1 MAKAFGIITC
11 ASKQTTVE
19 NMENYRSIGAFS
31 FLGRYRI
38 IDFAI
43 SNMSNSDINRIQIFV
58 SGKKPRSLIEH
69 VGSGRHYN
77 VNSKRGKVQLLF
89 SQAGSMSNI
98 YNTDVNA
105 YLENVGFIERMHEE
119 YVVIAPSY
127 MVYKEDYR
135 DLLQKHIDSEADI
148 TLLYHRVD
156 NAQDAFL
163 NSYTVNLN
171 RQKGVLSI
179 EKNQGRTKDRNIF
192 MDSYVMKKTLFIDL
206 LHRAKKLSSVCTLL
220 QIVDEECRNGN
231 LDVRGVAHKG
241 YYEAIVD
248 FQSYYRAQLESLD
261 IDSLET
267 LFEDQWPIYTR
278 TSDTSPTQYFEEAEV
293 KNSFIANGCIV
304 EGTVEN
310 SVIGRGCR
318 ISKGAVVRNSVIL
331 AYTLIGEG
339 VHVENM
345 VVDKWA
351 RITQTKE
358 IVSTPDNP
366 GYIQRDDQL

>member
-19 NMENYRSIGAFS
+19 NMEKYRSIGAFS

-135 DLLQKHIDSEADI
+135 DLLKKHIDSEADI

-241 YYEAIVD
+241 YFEAIVD
-248 FQSYYRAQLESLD
+248 FQSYYHAQLESLD

>member
-1 MAKAFGIITC
+1 M
-11 ASKQTTVE
+11 
-19 NMENYRSIGAFS
+19 
-31 FLGRYRI
+31 
-38 IDFAI
+38 
-43 SNMSNSDINRIQIFV
+43 
-58 SGKKPRSLIEH
+58 
-69 VGSGRHYN
+69 
-77 VNSKRGKVQLLF
+77 
-89 SQAGSMSNI
+89 
-98 YNTDVNA
+98 
-105 YLENVGFIERMHEE
+105 
-119 YVVIAPSY
+119 
-127 MVYKEDYR
+127 
-135 DLLQKHIDSEADI
+135 
-148 TLLYHRVD
+148 
-156 NAQDAFL
+156 
-163 NSYTVNLN
+163 
-171 RQKGVLSI
+171 
-179 EKNQGRTKDRNIF
+179 
-192 MDSYVMKKTLFIDL
+192 
-206 LHRAKKLSSVCTLL
+206 CTLL

-241 YYEAIVD
+241 YFEAIVD

>member
-19 NMENYRSIGAFS
+19 NMEKYRSIGAFS

-105 YLENVGFIERMHEE
+105 YLENVGFIEQMHEE

-206 LHRAKKLSSVCTLL
+206 LHRA
-220 QIVDEECRNGN
+220 
-231 LDVRGVAHKG
+231 
-241 YYEAIVD
+241 
-248 FQSYYRAQLESLD
+248 
-261 IDSLET
+261 
-267 LFEDQWPIYTR
+267 
-278 TSDTSPTQYFEEAEV
+278 
-293 KNSFIANGCIV
+293 
-304 EGTVEN
+304 
-310 SVIGRGCR
+310 
-318 ISKGAVVRNSVIL
+318 
-331 AYTLIGEG
+331 
-339 VHVENM
+339 
-345 VVDKWA
+345 
-351 RITQTKE
+351 
-358 IVSTPDNP
+358 
-366 GYIQRDDQL
+366 

>member
-11 ASKQTTVE
+11 ASRQTTVE
-19 NMENYRSIGAFS
+19 NLENYRSVGAIS

-58 SGKKPRSLIEH
+58 SGKKPRSLVEH

-89 SQAGSMSNI
+89 SQAGTVSSI
-98 YNTDVNA
+98 YSTDVNA
-105 YLENVGFIERMHEE
+105 YMENIDFIERMQEE

-156 NAQDAFL
+156 NAKDAFL
-163 NSYTVNLN
+163 NSNIISLN

-179 EKNQGRTKDRNIF
+179 EKNQGRAKDRNIF

-206 LHRAKKLSSVCTLL
+206 LHRAKNLSSVCTLL
-220 QIVDEECRNGN
+220 QIVDEECRSGN

-241 YYEAIVD
+241 YFEAIVD
-248 FQSYYRAQLESLD
+248 FQSYYRAQMESLD

-278 TSDTSPTQYFEEAEV
+278 TSDTSPTQYFDDAEV

-318 ISKGAVVRNSVIL
+318 IEKGAVVRNSVIL
-331 AYTLIGEG
+331 AYTKIGEN

-351 RITQTKE
+351 QITRTKE
-358 IVSTPDNP
+358 IVSSPDNP
-366 GYIQRDDQL
+366 GYIHRDDKL